1 MAINYWEEE
10 LESTGEYVQSVSS
23 DPMPEGTKVLASIIE
38 AKWHMFDGSK
48 HENINLKWQVEEP
61 EEYNGKTFYQMIKVN
76 GDDPNSQYYKPE
88 KQDKVMADA
97 RLALSVID
105 KHSGGNIFALKRKV
119 TTEELKQF
127 LVGAKMIV
135 TVGVY
140 NNKQLVRGISAA
152 EGVTAPSKQAVNTAK
167 AMPKKPADNGF
178 DSDDIPF

>member
-10 LESTGEYVQSVSS
+10 PESTGEYVQSVSS
-23 DPMPEGTKVLASIIE
+23 DPMPEGTKVLSSIIE
-38 AKWHMFDGSK
+38 AQWHMFDGSK

-119 TTEELKQF
+119 TTPELTQF
-127 LVGAKMIV
+127 LLGAKMMV

-152 EGVTAPSKQAVNTAK
+152 EGIAAPLKQATNTAK
-167 AMPKKPADNGF
+167 AAPKKPIDNGF
-178 DSDDIPF
+178 DSEDIPF